1 MSDFLTNLATR
12 AIAGPTLRPRT
23 RMRFEPVASD
33 EPEPLL
39 DDPSSPATPT
49 STSTATPR
57 VIRESVLE
65 PRDAQTPEIVTRE
78 TMRTETKEKRI
89 VIAHEHRVMVDR
101 EAPAQQATP
110 APPPL
115 RAAIETTSPSPL
127 RATERAI
134 PAMTPPP
141 RVARHQDAQTN
152 APPSAVTR
160 SIDADAAAPPS
171 RVTRA
176 IDAETNAPP
185 PRVAPHVD
193 TNTHDP
199 HDDRQAI
206 DTLIETR
213 TIRTPA
219 LAPPTQAT
227 RALDAARPRRTI
239 TRIARTMPPPRDE
252 HASRDAQPS
261 RANTIAATPT
271 PPEPTIHVSI
281 GRVEVRAVAPASPP
295 ARRTA
300 PQPMSIDEYVARNDA
315 RGRR

>member
-1 MSDFLTNLATR
+1 VSDFLTNLATR

-23 RMRFEPVASD
+23 RMRFEPVAND

-39 DDPSSPATPT
+39 DDLSSPAAPT
-49 STSTATPR
+49 STATATPR

-65 PRDAQTPEIVTRE
+65 PRDAQSPEIVTRE
-78 TMRTETKEKRI
+78 TTRTETKEKRI
-89 VIAHEHRVMVDR
+89 VIAHEHRVIVDR
-101 EAPAQQATP
+101 EAPARQATP
-110 APPPL
+110 APPPF
-115 RAAIETTSPSPL
+115 RAAIETTSPSPS
-127 RATERAI
+127 RAAERAN

-141 RVARHQDAQTN
+141 RVARHEDAQTN

-171 RVTRA
+171 RVTRP
-176 IDAETNAPP
+176 IDAKTNAPP
-185 PRVAPHVD
+185 PRVAPHAD
-193 TNTHDP
+193 PNTADP

-206 DTLIETR
+206 NTVVETR

-219 LAPPTQAT
+219 LAPPTQAA

-239 TRIARTMPPPRDE
+239 TRIARTMPPRDE
-252 HASRDAQPS
+252 HTSRDAQPS
-261 RANTIAATPT
+261 RANTIAATPD